1 MLKKKLDLLFRNA
14 ASPQSSCS
22 DLLQVEHSDQNLTS
36 STNAADT
43 TGVDVTFNRESTM
56 TSQEQDV
63 SLGQAPHVRRTSSE
77 GLIPLQ
83 HDSLAS
89 SSSSPTPTANQIG
102 FNRANEK
109 MTQKFT
115 YEPDTSE
122 GGVHVNFQ
130 QDVHLT
136 NDPKIKS
143 SHQVGG
149 LFEDSLQHAL
159 KINSI
164 TAGLKSKYLKQNQS
178 DTKEEAKSAHQAV
191 EPFVDA
197 SEEAAGSGH
206 NIVDDTDV
214 GAVKAAGDAIRISRS
229 QDNVNSLNQAMKPFG
244 SEPCLGNQSQNR
256 NVNSHSG
263 KDSCDVSISSS
274 THSFYATPSSSEHR
288 PLNETYQINAPVSQ
302 QSQTETRESD
312 NPVNDVRGQPEIHGG
327 GIPFVIQV
335 ICVLI
340 SFSVFIWRHHS
351 GHRNQNISKPG
362 REHVSRYL

>member
-1 MLKKKLDLLFRNA
+1 MLFRNT

-77 GLIPLQ
+77 GFIPLQ

-89 SSSSPTPTANQIG
+89 SSSSPTPNANQIG
-102 FNRANEK
+102 FKRANEK

-115 YEPDTSE
+115 YESDTSE
-122 GGVHVNFQ
+122 GGIHLNLE
-130 QDVHLT
+130 QDVHLI

-143 SHQVGG
+143 SHQVGE

-178 DTKEEAKSAHQAV
+178 DTKEETKSAQVV

-197 SEEAAGSGH
+197 SEEATGSGH
-206 NIVDDTDV
+206 NTVDDTDV

-229 QDNVNSLNQAMKPFG
+229 QDSVNSVNQAMKPFG

-263 KDSCDVSISSS
+263 KGSCDVSVSSS

-288 PLNETYQINAPVSQ
+288 PLNETYQINAPVPQ

-312 NPVNDVRGQPEIHGG
+312 NPVNDDVRGQLEIPHGG
-327 GIPFVIQV
+327 GIPFVVQV
-335 ICVLI
+335 I
-340 SFSVFIWRHHS
+340 SFSVIIW
-351 GHRNQNISKPG
+351 
-362 REHVSRYL
+362 